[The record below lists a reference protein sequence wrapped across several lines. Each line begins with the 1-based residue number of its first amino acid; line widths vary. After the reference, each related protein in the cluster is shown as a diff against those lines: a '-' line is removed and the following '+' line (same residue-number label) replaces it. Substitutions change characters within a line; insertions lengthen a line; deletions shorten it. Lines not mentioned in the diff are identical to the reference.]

1 ANRHSFQPFRKL
13 DAIRVLEFWLDQ
25 WVSLD
30 EMERQ
35 GVINSYY
42 PCPDAD
48 DLEKMH
54 AMMLAPS
61 RFGRPLQA
69 SAVELMKNYFGE
81 EITFYFRFVSFLCA
95 ALRLGI
101 DLSSDTM
108 HLHHPLNFAKL
119 NSFDFA

>member
-1 ANRHSFQPFRKL
+1 
-13 DAIRVLEFWLDQ
+13 
-25 WVSLD
+25 
-30 EMERQ
+30 M
-35 GVINSYY
+35 INSYY

-81 EITFYFRFVSFLCA
+81 AWNLFGMIRCNDVAPRPKGAKKHIVVSVH
-95 ALRLGI
+95 
-101 DLSSDTM
+101 LSYKPQS
-108 HLHHPLNFAKL
+108 
-119 NSFDFA
+119 